1 MVPAAWAKFVA
12 TYRRLPASTTPLL
25 VIFVGV
31 CFANI
36 LYLTGFSL
44 INPISWTA
52 GVSHIL
58 CHVSC
63 GRPAID
69 PNTGYITQPLGH
81 LAAQDLLHGHLPFW
95 NYFEGLGAPLLG
107 EMQSAALLPLTLL
120 FALPSGLLWFHMSLE
135 LIAGISTYFLAR
147 RLTVPVI
154 FATVAGLLFA
164 LNGTFAWLGNA
175 VLNPVAFLPMLV
187 LGIEMIYDAAAKGG
201 VRKGWYVAA
210 FAFAL
215 SLYAGFPEVAY
226 LDGLFCLGWAIV
238 RFFSLERSVRIVAVR
253 RIGLAGVVG
262 GVLALPVLVPFY
274 DYLKVAYVGPHSGGA
289 ESLIHLP
296 IHATSMFIDPYIY
309 GGIFSNPNTY
319 SDWGGIGGYFGVSV
333 IALAILGLFGAQHR
347 SLRIFLGVWAFLG
360 TLSMF
365 NLVYIHQILNVI
377 PEVKNAAL
385 SRYLMPSCEL
395 AVIVLAVLGL
405 WDFATNAR
413 AKRLFNLTN
422 LAALLLLIWA
432 ALEASSLNNGV
443 VQSHKALL
451 LLMVLHALP
460 FVAVVALVVL
470 GFFAKK
476 QWAAALVA
484 VVLVAEALTW
494 FIVPTTEAAKQISV
508 DTAPISFLQAN
519 QGEYRFLDFA
529 ILNANW
535 ASEYGLNSLSAIDL
549 PFPKKFNDY
558 IETQLFPGLTPP
570 EQFVIH
576 GGMTGII
583 LQESELAHHFQ
594 AYEDASVKY
603 LLIPTSVPLLPSL
616 TKLGVKAVFED
627 VEGIA
632 TIYQLP
638 DPRPF
643 FSTTSASCSVAS
655 TNPAEATVTCPN
667 GPSTLV
673 RAELAMKGWHAY
685 VNGHEVTMS
694 RAQGVYQSISVPAG
708 TSTVSFSFTPP
719 HEKDSLLAA
728 LLAAL
733 FLVGSLI
740 VERVPTLR
748 PRWRHTGKHAAKD

>member
-1 MVPAAWAKFVA
+1 MVPTAWARLVT
-12 TYRRLPASTTPLL
+12 TYRRLPDSATALAI
-25 VIFVGV
+25 IFLGV
-31 CFANI
+31 CFANV

-81 LAAQDLLHGHLPFW
+81 LAAQDLLHGHLPYW

-120 FALPSGLLWFHMSLE
+120 FALPSGLLWFHMSFE
-135 LIAGISTYFLAR
+135 LIAGFSTYFLAR
-147 RLTVPVI
+147 RLSLPVVI
-154 FATVAGLLFA
+154 ATVAGLLFA

-187 LGIEMIYDAAAKGG
+187 LGIEMIYDAATKGG
-201 VRKGWYVAA
+201 PRKGWYVAA
-210 FAFAL
+210 VALAL

-238 RFFSLERSVRIVAVR
+238 RFFTLERTVRLIAAR
-253 RIGLAGVVG
+253 RLALATVVG
-262 GVLALPVLVPFY
+262 GVLALPVLVPFD

-319 SDWGGIGGYFGVSV
+319 SDWGGIGGYFGASA
-333 IALAILGLFGAQHR
+333 IALALLGLFGARHR
-347 SLRIFLGVWAFLG
+347 GLRLFLGIWAFLG

-365 NLVYIHQILNVI
+365 NLLYVHQVLNLI

-395 AVIVLAVLGL
+395 AVITLAALGI
-405 WDFATNAR
+405 WDFATSPR

-422 LAALLLLIWA
+422 LLALLLLIWA
-432 ALEASSLNNGV
+432 ALEASSLNDGV
-443 VQSHKALL
+443 VQSHKARLL
-451 LLMVLHALP
+451 LIALHALP
-460 FVAVVALVVL
+460 FLALAVLAGL
-470 GFFAKK
+470 GFFATRRF
-476 QWAAALVA
+476 ALWV
-484 VVLVAEALTW
+484 VILVLVGESLLW
-494 FIVPTTEAAKQISV
+494 FIVPTTEAAKQINV
-508 DTAPISFLQAN
+508 DAAPISFLQAN
-519 QGEYRFLDFA
+519 EGEYRFLDFG
-529 ILNANW
+529 ILDANW
-535 ASEYGLNSLSAIDL
+535 ASQYGLNSLSAIDL
-549 PFPKKFNDY
+549 PFPSKYSKY
-558 IETQLFPGLTPP
+558 IETKLFPGLTPP

-576 GGMTGII
+576 DGITGIT
-583 LQESELAHHFQ
+583 LQESELAHHLQ

-603 LLIPTSVPLLPSL
+603 LLLPTSVPILPSL

-632 TIYQLP
+632 TIYQMP
-638 DPRPF
+638 DPRPY
-643 FSTTSASCSVAS
+643 FSTSSSTCSVTS
-655 TNPAEATVTCPN
+655 TNPAEATVTCPK
-667 GPSTLV
+667 GPATLV
-673 RAELAMKGWHAY
+673 RTELQMKGWHAE
-685 VNGHEVTMS
+685 VNG
-694 RAQGVYQSISVPAG
+694 RAVKISTSQGVYQSISVPAG
-708 TSTVSFSFTPP
+708 TSTVTYSFTPP
-719 HEKDSLLAA
+719 HETGSLLLA
-728 LLAAL
+728 LLAAF
-733 FLVGSLI
+733 FLAGSWLYGRLPSARF
-740 VERVPTLR
+740 VRRR
-748 PRWRHTGKHAAKD
+748 PGKHAAKN

>member
-1 MVPAAWAKFVA
+1 MVPTAWARFVA
-12 TYRRLPASTTPLL
+12 TTRRLPPSTTPL
-25 VIFVGV
+25 VIIFLGV

-120 FALPSGLLWFHMSLE
+120 FALPSGLLWFHMSFE
-135 LIAGISTYFLAR
+135 LIAGFSTYFLAR
-147 RLTVPVI
+147 RLSMPV
-154 FATVAGLLFA
+154 FVATVAGLLFA
-164 LNGTFAWLGNA
+164 LNGTFSWLGNA

-201 VRKGWYVAA
+201 PRKGWYVAA
-210 FAFAL
+210 LALAL

-238 RFFSLERSVRIVAVR
+238 RFFSLDRTVRLVAAR
-253 RIGLAGVVG
+253 RVGLAALTG

-296 IHATSMFIDPYIY
+296 IHATSMFVDPYIY

-319 SDWGGIGGYFGVSV
+319 SDWGGIGGYFGISV
-333 IALAILGLFGAQHR
+333 IALATLGLFGAQHR
-347 SLRIFLGVWAFLG
+347 GLRIFLGVWAFVG

-365 NLVYIHQILNVI
+365 NLAYVHQVLNLI

-395 AVIVLAVLGL
+395 AVIILATLGV
-405 WDFATNAR
+405 WDFATSAR
-413 AKRLFNLTN
+413 AKRLFNLSN
-422 LAALLLLIWA
+422 LVALLVLLWA

-443 VQSHKALL
+443 VQSHKARL

-460 FVAVVALVVL
+460 FLALAVLAGLGFFASKRFAVWVVALVLV
-470 GFFAKK
+470 GE
-476 QWAAALVA
+476 ALV
-484 VVLVAEALTW
+484 W
-494 FIVPTTEAAKQISV
+494 FIVPSTEAAKQINI
-508 DTAPISFLQAN
+508 DAAPISFLQAN
-519 QGEYRFLDFA
+519 EGEYRFLDFG
-529 ILNANW
+529 ILDANW
-535 ASEYGLNSLSAIDL
+535 ASQYGLNSLSAIDL
-549 PFPKKFNDY
+549 PFPSKYSKY
-558 IETQLFPGLTPP
+558 IENRLFPGLTPP

-576 GGMTGII
+576 DGITGIT
-583 LQESELAHHFQ
+583 LQESELAHHFR

-603 LLIPTSVPLLPSL
+603 LLLPTSVPILPSL

-632 TIYQLP
+632 TIYQMP
-638 DPRPF
+638 DPRPY
-643 FSTTSASCSVAS
+643 FSTSSSSCSVTSA
-655 TNPAEATVTCPN
+655 NPAEATVTCPK
-667 GPSTLV
+667 GPATLV
-673 RAELAMKGWHAY
+673 RAELEMKGWHAY
-685 VNGHEVTMS
+685 VNGHEVTIS
-694 RAQGVYQSISVPAG
+694 TSHSVYESIPVPEG
-708 TSTVSFSFTPP
+708 TSTVTYSFSPP
-719 HEKDSLLAA
+719 HETDSLLLA

-733 FLVGSLI
+733 FLAGSWIYGRLPSAQLLG
-740 VERVPTLR
+740 RR
-748 PRWRHTGKHAAKD
+748 PGKHAARR